1 MHLTYTLEH
10 VAAKVLNERVPLF
23 SHKTLT
29 GWWTAKDDAGGA
41 VAGAAVAG
49 GAVMGAQLARPVGAL
64 RRDDARVR
72 VLRHFGRRASLTL
85 RIADAMET
93 IARTSELA
101 RVFGIDFH
109 SVITRGSQYRVESM
123 MLRLC
128 RTQDYVLA
136 SPDKK
141 QVSTLDD
148 H

>member
-1 MHLTYTLEH
+1 LHLTYTLEH

-29 GWWTAKDDAGGA
+29 GWWTAKDDVGGAVVGGAVVGGA
-41 VAGAAVAG
+41 VAGSGAVG
-49 GAVMGAQLARPVGAL
+49 GAVVGAQLGRPVGAP

-72 VLRHFGRRASLTL
+72 VLRHFGRRATLTL

-109 SVITRGSQYRVESM
+109 R
-123 MLRLC
+123 C
-128 RTQDYVLA
+128 ADC
-136 SPDKK
+136 
-141 QVSTLDD
+141 